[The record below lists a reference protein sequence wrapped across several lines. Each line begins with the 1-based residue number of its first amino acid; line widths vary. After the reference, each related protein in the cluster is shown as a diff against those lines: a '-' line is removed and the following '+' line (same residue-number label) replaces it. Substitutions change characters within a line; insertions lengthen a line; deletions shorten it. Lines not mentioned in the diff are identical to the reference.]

1 MAVHPG
7 YYLREYIEDIV
18 LTQEEFATELG
29 MATRTFINKE
39 TGKSEFTVSE
49 LQTIKEIL
57 NAKGINVSLDELV

>member
-1 MAVHPG
+1 MNKIKG
-7 YYLREYIEDIV
+7 YRSMIG

>member
-1 MAVHPG
+1 MNKIKG
-7 YYLREYIEDIV
+7 YRSMIG
-18 LTQEEFATELG
+18 LTQEELATELG
-29 MATRTFINKE
+29 MATRTFVNKE

>member
-1 MAVHPG
+1 MNKIKG
-7 YYLREYIEDIV
+7 YRSMIG

-29 MATRTFINKE
+29 MATRTFVNKE

-57 NAKGINVSLDELV
+57 IAKGINVSLDELV